1 MQRQIFLPVLLGLT
15 VLLGFG
21 AGWFFIAAQTFHSH
35 VIDPPRLVADIRM
48 KDEDGQLFELGKTQK
63 KVVLLF
69 FGYTHCPDECPLTL
83 ANLKLALEM
92 LGAEA
97 AQKVQVVMVSTDP
110 DRDTP
115 EVLNRYLNKFNADF
129 LGITGSIDEMQKI
142 YDDYNVIVLEGG
154 ETHSTFVYV
163 IDSARQLR
171 LTFLPDTMPEDIA
184 HDLRILLAH

>member
-1 MQRQIFLPVLLGLT
+1 MQRQIFLPMLLGLM

-21 AGWFFIAAQTFHSH
+21 AGWFFIATQTFHGH

-48 KDEDGQLFELGKTQK
+48 KDEAGQLFELGTTQK
-63 KVVLLF
+63 KIVLLF

-92 LGAEA
+92 LGTDV
-97 AQKVQVVMVSTDP
+97 QKVQVVMVSTDP
-110 DRDTP
+110 VRDTP
-115 EVLNRYLNKFNADF
+115 EALNRYLNKFNPDF
-129 LGITGSIDEMQKI
+129 LGITGRVDQMQKI

-163 IDSARQLR
+163 IDSARQWR
-171 LTFLPDTMPEDIA
+171 LTFLPDSLPEDIA